1 MNNATFTSWM
11 SKLFNKKK
19 PQPTCSECLQSLQLL
34 VDGEATADEEKYYR
48 KHMDECGP
56 CYEFYH
62 LEKSVKEVIQKKIE
76 KKEVPAA
83 LLKSIQEKIYI
94 RVE

>member
-1 MNNATFTSWM
+1 MNNAIFTSLM

-34 VDGEATADEEKYYR
+34 IDGEATMAEEKYYM
-48 KHMDECGP
+48 KHMDECIP
-56 CYEFYH
+56 CYEFYS
-62 LEKSVKEVIQKKIE
+62 LEKTVKEVIQKKIE
-76 KKEVPAA
+76 KREVPAA
-83 LLKSIQEKIYI
+83 LVQTIKEKIYL